1 MVRTFGPLP
10 ILFLGLS
17 ILKSGEWPSVWKEH
31 WIVAMYQKKAVYNP
45 LNYRGV
51 HLTAQLSKVMERFLQ
66 PVCRPALMSEINI
79 GANEFPYCPG
89 RGSRDALAFHVVSWL
104 LAFREKDQIALY
116 VSDVSAAF
124 DRVLKQRLLAKLAAR
139 GTP

>member
-1 MVRTFGPLP
+1 
-10 ILFLGLS
+10 
-17 ILKSGEWPSVWKEH
+17 
-31 WIVAMYQKKAVYNP
+31 
-45 LNYRGV
+45 
-51 HLTAQLSKVMERFLQ
+51 
-66 PVCRPALMSEINI
+66 MSEISI
-79 GANEFPYCPG
+79 STHQFAYCPG
-89 RGSRDALAFHVVSWL
+89 GGSRDALAFLVVSWL